1 MLLPSLT
8 TSGHEQ
14 VADPLTILTAA
25 SMTLYP
31 AVSESGRGDVV
42 GTGGGLAQST
52 QMTLGTSKSGWT
64 SSAGQNTV
72 VTGRPLTCEKK
83 TFVISQLGD
92 PYSGKLCLY
101 NEKLMTNY
109 CKLQV
114 TLSKEIHC

>member
-14 VADPLTILTAA
+14 VTDPLTILTAA

-52 QMTLGTSKSGWT
+52 QMTLGTSESGWT

-72 VTGRPLTCEKK
+72 MTGRPLTCEKRHLL
-83 TFVISQLGD
+83 FPSWEIRIVINCVRIMKS
-92 PYSGKLCLY
+92 S
-101 NEKLMTNY
+101 
-109 CKLQV
+109 
-114 TLSKEIHC
+114 

>member
-1 MLLPSLT
+1 MLVEGMLVLLPSLT

-52 QMTLGTSKSGWT
+52 QMTLGTNKSGWT
-64 SSAGQNTV
+64 SSAGQYTV
-72 VTGRPLTCEKK
+72 MTGRPLACYKK
-83 TFVISQLGD
+83 TYMLFPSW
-92 PYSGKLCLY
+92 
-101 NEKLMTNY
+101 
-109 CKLQV
+109 
-114 TLSKEIHC
+114 EIRIVANCVLIMKNS